1 LSLAIVKVTSS
12 VPSLNYQWAKE
23 LQVSI
28 AKKIMTDDCISKK
41 IEYICGV
48 DVSYRH
54 NIACT
59 AAVIL
64 NFKFE
69 LIESVSTQSQ
79 VRFPYIPGLFMLREA
94 VPILKTIRA
103 LKHPFDVLLVDGH
116 GVLHPRR
123 CGLASYV
130 GYVSGIPTI
139 GVAKKLFVGVI
150 VDNGFVEYEGDILG
164 CRVHKESGKDI
175 FVSVGHSISL
185 HSAVRLVTKLTKINQ
200 WIPEPLRIADINSK
214 NA

>member
-1 LSLAIVKVTSS
+1 MIKVTPS
-12 VPSLNYQWAKE
+12 VPSLNYLWAKE
-23 LQVSI
+23 LQFSI
-28 AKKIMTDDCISKK
+28 AKKIITDDCVSKK

-54 NIACT
+54 NIACA

-64 NFKFE
+64 NYNLE
-69 LIESVSTQSQ
+69 LIESVSTRSQ

-139 GVAKKLFVGVI
+139 GVAKKLIVGVI
-150 VDNGFVEYEGDILG
+150 IDNGFVEYEGDILG
-164 CRVHKESGKDI
+164 CKVHMESGKDI

-185 HSAVRLVTKLTKINQ
+185 HSAVGLVTKLTKINE
-200 WIPEPLRIADINSK
+200 WIPEPLRLADINSK

>member
-1 LSLAIVKVTSS
+1 
-12 VPSLNYQWAKE
+12 
-23 LQVSI
+23 
-28 AKKIMTDDCISKK
+28 
-41 IEYICGV
+41 V

-64 NFKFE
+64 NFKLE
-69 LIESVSTQSQ
+69 LIESVSTQSL
-79 VRFPYIPGLFMLREA
+79 VKFPYIPGLFMLREA
-94 VPILKTIRA
+94 VPILKTIRTF
-103 LKHPFDVLLVDGH
+103 KHPFDVLLVDGH

-150 VDNGFVEYEGDILG
+150 LDNGFVEYEGDILG
-164 CRVHKESGKDI
+164 FRVHKESGKDI

-185 HSAVRLVTKLTKINQ
+185 HSAVGLATKLTKINE
-200 WIPEPLRIADINSK
+200 WIPEPLRLADINSK
-214 NA
+214 NV